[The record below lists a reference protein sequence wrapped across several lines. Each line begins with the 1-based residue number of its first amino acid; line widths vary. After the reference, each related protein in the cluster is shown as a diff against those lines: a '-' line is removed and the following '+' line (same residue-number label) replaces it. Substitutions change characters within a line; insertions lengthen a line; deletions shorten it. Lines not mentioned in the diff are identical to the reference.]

1 MPKNLKKEVFWLS
14 DVERLL
20 KKIELLRHELR
31 NIARNKQFADP
42 EVIAAS
48 ERLDKVL
55 VQYYKFRDMRF
66 VRKIGVG

>member
-1 MPKNLKKEVFWLS
+1 MS

-31 NIARNKQFADP
+31 NIARNKRFADP